1 MKLVKFVLVAFLFS
15 LLTGGSCNKP
25 TPVTPPT
32 PVVDA
37 GPPPLP
43 DIDAG
48 VDTCIKFCSHMTDV
62 KCAPDPKCL
71 GTCKRVLQE
80 NLIRLPVD
88 CVLDSTSKSAVI
100 KCGATCK

>member
-1 MKLVKFVLVAFLFS
+1 MKLIKFVFVAFLFS

-37 GPPPLP
+37 GPPPE
-43 DIDAG
+43 IDAG
-48 VDTCIKFCSHMTDV
+48 VDSCTKFCSHMTDV
-62 KCAPDPKCL
+62 NCAPDPKCL
-71 GTCKRVLQE
+71 KTCRDVLQA
-80 NLIRLPVD
+80 NLIRLPID
-88 CVLDSTSKSAVI
+88 CVLVAPTKTAVI